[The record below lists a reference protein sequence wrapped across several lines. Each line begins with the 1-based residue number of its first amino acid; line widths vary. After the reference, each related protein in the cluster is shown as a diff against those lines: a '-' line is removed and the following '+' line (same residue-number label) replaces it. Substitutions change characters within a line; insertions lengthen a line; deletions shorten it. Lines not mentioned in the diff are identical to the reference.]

1 MGKRGPAK
9 EPTRL
14 KIVKGTAK
22 ESDLATEPQGTP
34 IGDESNVKPA
44 LSLTPRGVEIFTGL
58 LADLGPMGHVLREDV
73 WALTIA
79 AMELELVE
87 QAYGLTALH
96 GLVVEGSR
104 GRGLVKDP
112 ASGELAKHAAIAR
125 GLLGDFGLTPA
136 ARAGMHL
143 AGERGGSAPTVEGLL
158 AGRK

>member
-22 ESDLATEPQGTP
+22 DADLAKEPQGTP
-34 IGDESNVKPA
+34 IGDESDLKPA
-44 LSLTPRGVEIFTGL
+44 LALSPRAHEIFTGL
-58 LADLGPMGHVLREDV
+58 LADLAPMGHVLREDV

-79 AMELELVE
+79 AMELDLVE
-87 QAYGLTALH
+87 SAYALTIAH
-96 GLVVEGSR
+96 DLVVEGSR
-104 GRGLVKDP
+104 GRGIVKNP

-125 GLLGDFGLTPA
+125 GLLGEFGLTPA

-143 AGERGGSAPTVEGLL
+143 AGAEGSRPTVEGLL
-158 AGRK
+158 AGRR